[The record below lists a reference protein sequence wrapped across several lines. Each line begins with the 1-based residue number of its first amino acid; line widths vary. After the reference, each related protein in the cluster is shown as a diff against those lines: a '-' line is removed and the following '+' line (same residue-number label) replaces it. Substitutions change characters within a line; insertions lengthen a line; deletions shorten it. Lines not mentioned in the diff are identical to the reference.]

1 MNIGNKS
8 QTTQQ
13 DYMIFSQNY
22 TSRQTN
28 KDHISTLLN
37 KENKLQNIIAAV
49 ELNRTAVVDQRRQ
62 MQKDHYQSHREFG
75 RDLSNNHN
83 QTSTLSAKIA
93 NPISSTTNQASNV
106 SLFKNFIA
114 QYQSHNNAASSK
126 ISPLTSQF
134 TKLELNNL
142 TNTSQ
147 NYPSSRGQ

>member
-1 MNIGNKS
+1 MLFN
-8 QTTQQ
+8 
-13 DYMIFSQNY
+13 QNF

-37 KENKLQNIIAAV
+37 KENKLQSIIAAV

-83 QTSTLSAKIA
+83 QSSNLNAKIA
-93 NPISSTTNQASNV
+93 NPMSCVTNQASNV

-114 QYQSHNNAASSK
+114 QYQSHSNAASTK
-126 ISPLTSQF
+126 ITPLASQLS
-134 TKLELNNL
+134 KLELNNL

-147 NYPSSRGQ
+147 NYPS